1 LKVGYFKLMQGYND
15 SGYGYGY
22 GAYSPELQ
30 GSMNVP
36 AALPVAVEFLDNF
49 IIAGSPSFEIGAPVP
64 GSRFADES
72 PAAQMRANEAIRNN
86 SALQERIRAMREK
99 YAGIIR
105 GV

>member
-1 LKVGYFKLMQGYND
+1 MQGYND

-36 AALPVAVEFLDNF
+36 AALPSPSPVEFLDMY
-49 IIAGSPSFEIGAPVP
+49 IAGSPSFEIGAPVP

-86 SALQERIRAMREK
+86 AALQERIRAMREK
-99 YAGIIR
+99 YAGILK
-105 GV
+105 GL

>member
-1 LKVGYFKLMQGYND
+1 MQGYND

-36 AALPVAVEFLDNF
+36 AALPVAIEFLDNY

-72 PAAQMRANEAIRNN
+72 PEAQMRANKAIRNN
-86 SALQERIRAMREK
+86 AELQERIRAMREK

>member
-1 LKVGYFKLMQGYND
+1 MHGYND

-22 GAYSPELQ
+22 GAYSPETQ

-36 AALPVAVEFLDNF
+36 AALPVAVEFLDNY

-86 SALQERIRAMREK
+86 AALQERIRAMREK

>member
-1 LKVGYFKLMQGYND
+1 MHGYND

-49 IIAGSPSFEIGAPVP
+49 IIAGSPSFEIGAPGP

-72 PAAQMRANEAIRNN
+72 PAAQARMNEALQRPNTPFRRN
-86 SALQERIRAMREK
+86 LERIRRD
-99 YAGIIR
+99 YGSIIR

>member
-1 LKVGYFKLMQGYND
+1 MQGYND

-36 AALPVAVEFLDNF
+36 AALPVAVEFLDNY
-49 IIAGSPSFEIGAPVP
+49 IIAGSPSFEIGAPDLGP
-64 GSRFADES
+64 GFASET
-72 PAAQMRANEAIRNN
+72 PEAQMRANEAIRNN
-86 SALQERIRAMREK
+86 AELQRRIRTMREK

>member
-1 LKVGYFKLMQGYND
+1 MHGYND

-36 AALPVAVEFLDNF
+36 AALPVAIEFLDNY
-49 IIAGSPSFEIGAPVP
+49 IIAGSPSFEIGVP
-64 GSRFADES
+64 DLDIPFRQENPLGQAR
-72 PAAQMRANEAIRNN
+72 MNEALQRPNTPFRRN
-86 SALQERIRAMREK
+86 LERIQRD
-99 YAGIIR
+99 YGSILR

>member
-1 LKVGYFKLMQGYND
+1 MQGYND

-36 AALPVAVEFLDNF
+36 AALPSPSPVEFLDMY
-49 IIAGSPSFEIGAPVP
+49 IAGSPSFEIGAPVP

-86 SALQERIRAMREK
+86 AALQERIRAMREK
-99 YAGIIR
+99 YAGILK

>member
-1 LKVGYFKLMQGYND
+1 MHGYND

-22 GAYSPELQ
+22 GAYSPETQ

-36 AALPVAVEFLDNF
+36 AALPTPSPVEFLDMY
-49 IIAGSPSFEIGAPVP
+49 IAGSPSFDIGAPDLGP
-64 GSRFADES
+64 GFASES
-72 PAAQMRANEAIRNN
+72 PEAQMRANEAIRNN
-86 SALQERIRAMREK
+86 AALQERIRAMREK

>member
-1 LKVGYFKLMQGYND
+1 MQGYNEFD
-15 SGYGYGY
+15 SGYGY

-36 AALPVAVEFLDNF
+36 AALPVAVEFLDNY

-86 SALQERIRAMREK
+86 AALQERIRAMREK

>member
-1 LKVGYFKLMQGYND
+1 MHGYND

-36 AALPVAVEFLDNF
+36 AALPSPSPVEFLDMY
-49 IIAGSPSFEIGAPVP
+49 IAGSPSFDIGAPVP

-86 SALQERIRAMREK
+86 AALQERIRAMREK

>member
-1 LKVGYFKLMQGYND
+1 MHGYNEFD
-15 SGYGYGY
+15 SGYNY

-36 AALPVAVEFLDNF
+36 AALPTSSPVEFLDMY
-49 IIAGSPSFEIGAPVP
+49 IAGSPSFDIGAPDLSP
-64 GSRFADES
+64 GFASET

-86 SALQERIRAMREK
+86 AALQERIRAMREK